1 MDGDTSDDA
10 HARAHLHAQAQGLDR
25 FFRERTVT
33 FLNRLVVGMLILG
46 GLATA
51 ASTGSR
57 RGMLAAALVSLA
69 LGVGFALASTSRFIA
84 VRRRLRTDPE
94 REIARLRRHAN
105 ARLRRFLGDV
115 DAS

>member
-10 HARAHLHAQAQGLDR
+10 HARARLHAQAQGLDR
-25 FFRERTVT
+25 FLRERTVA
-33 FLNRLVVGMLILG
+33 FLNRLVVGVLILG
-46 GLATA
+46 GLATS
-51 ASTGSR
+51 ASAGSR
-57 RGMLAAALVSLA
+57 RMMLTAVLVSLA
-69 LGVGFALASTSRFIA
+69 LGVGFALASTSRFLA
-84 VRRRLRTDPE
+84 VRRRLRSAPE